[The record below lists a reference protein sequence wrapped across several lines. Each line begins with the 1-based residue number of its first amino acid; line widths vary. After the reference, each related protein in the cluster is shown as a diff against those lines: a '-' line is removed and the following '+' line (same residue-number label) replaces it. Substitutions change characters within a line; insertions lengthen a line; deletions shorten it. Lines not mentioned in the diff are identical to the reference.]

1 MEGRVAG
8 GGAVDQKLKKATGQG
23 LTDFFGRKCAFPLAL
38 SGAILTMQTAVNEPA
53 GLASSWK
60 ATAPEASNKGVY
72 NGQKR

>member
-8 GGAVDQKLKKATGQG
+8 GGAVDQKLKKVIGQG
-23 LTDFFGRKCAFPLAL
+23 LTNFFGRKCAFPLAL
-38 SGAILTMQTAVNEPA
+38 SDAILTMQTVVNEPA
-53 GLASSWK
+53 GLASSWT